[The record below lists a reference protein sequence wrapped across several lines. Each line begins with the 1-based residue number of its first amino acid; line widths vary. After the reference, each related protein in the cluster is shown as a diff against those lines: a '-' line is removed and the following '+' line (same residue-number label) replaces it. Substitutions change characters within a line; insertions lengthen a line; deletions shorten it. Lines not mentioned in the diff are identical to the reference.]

1 MFEVMVRAAPCLP
14 LWGRWQPEGLT
25 EEVFG
30 VAFCEKAKQMQC
42 GSEPLPTSLR
52 SATLPKGEGKN
63 AINNNFYSEV
73 IDIIQRFCR
82 DGNRKMLIPQPPG
95 RAAGR

>member
-1 MFEVMVRAAPCLP
+1 MAPGGEMFNILRISTKTHRVP
-14 LWGRWQPEGLT
+14 GR
-25 EEVFG
+25 V
-30 VAFCEKAKQMQC
+30 K
-42 GSEPLPTSLR
+42 
-52 SATLPKGEGKN
+52 TLPYSKN
-63 AINNNFYSEV
+63 ETCTKLSNNNFYSEV